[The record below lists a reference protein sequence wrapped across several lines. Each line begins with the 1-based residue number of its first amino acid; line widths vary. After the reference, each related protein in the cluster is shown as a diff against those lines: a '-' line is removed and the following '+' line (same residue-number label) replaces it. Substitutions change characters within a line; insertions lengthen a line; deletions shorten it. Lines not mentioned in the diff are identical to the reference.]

1 MAKILI
7 VEDDQFTR
15 ELYQSFLKDV
25 GHEVDVAAD
34 GESGLTEMVKGGYD
48 LVLLDIMLP
57 GRDGISILKEMK
69 TIKLKN
75 PNKKIV
81 MLTVLDQDEFV
92 KSAFRLGADGYLIK
106 SALTPDGVVTE
117 VQALLEKEA

>member
-34 GESGLTEMVKGGYD
+34 GESGLTEMVK
-48 LVLLDIMLP
+48 VVMIWFCW
-57 GRDGISILKEMK
+57 ILCCPVGMGFPS
-69 TIKLKN
+69 L
-75 PNKKIV
+75 
-81 MLTVLDQDEFV
+81 
-92 KSAFRLGADGYLIK
+92 RR
-106 SALTPDGVVTE
+106 
-117 VQALLEKEA
+117 

>member
-1 MAKILI
+1 
-7 VEDDQFTR
+7 
-15 ELYQSFLKDV
+15 
-25 GHEVDVAAD
+25 
-34 GESGLTEMVKGGYD
+34 
-48 LVLLDIMLP
+48 
-57 GRDGISILKEMK
+57 
-69 TIKLKN
+69 
-75 PNKKIV
+75 